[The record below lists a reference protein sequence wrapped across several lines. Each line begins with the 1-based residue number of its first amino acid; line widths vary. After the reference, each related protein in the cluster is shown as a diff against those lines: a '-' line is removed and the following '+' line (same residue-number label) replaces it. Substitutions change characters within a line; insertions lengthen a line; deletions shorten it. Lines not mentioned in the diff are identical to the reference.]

1 MAGEF
6 ILLLHTSRAATATR
20 KFLATLQHVG
30 DETIT
35 TKPFIT
41 AGIPHLAMKLCVRL
55 SLLNLGACDFLTMR
69 SEFSARD
76 QKQGSISRSWGEN
89 GRRLPA
95 ACLPAGRSAE
105 AFRTD
110 EIRK

>member
-1 MAGEF
+1 MAREF
-6 ILLLHTSRAATATR
+6 ILLLHTSRTALATR

-30 DETIT
+30 DQTIP
-35 TKPFIT
+35 TKLFNT
-41 AGIPHLAMKLCVRL
+41 AGIRHLAMKLCVRL
-55 SLLNLGACDFLTMR
+55 SLPKLGACDFLIMR

-110 EIRK
+110 GIRK